1 MLERDFQAGLIREIQ
16 DRLPEAIIMKTDA
29 NYIQGFPD
37 LLILFEDKWAALE
50 CKRGHGSSRRP
61 NQEYYVALLDQM
73 SFAAFIHPDNKE
85 IVLDALQRSLEAGG
99 SSFIS

>member
-1 MLERDFQAGLIREIQ
+1 MLERDFQAGLIREIY
-16 DRLPEAIIMKTDA
+16 DRLPNAIIMKTDA

-37 LLILFEDKWAALE
+37 LLILFDDKWAALE
-50 CKRGHGSSRRP
+50 CKRSHGSSRRP

-99 SSFIS
+99 SSFVS